1 MPFMHALLV
10 AAFVLAQGLLLPA
23 TPSPQHATF
32 AATASAD
39 AVTPGGATTLWVDVV
54 PHRSVHIYAAGATDF
69 QPVALVVSAQPSVM
83 PGKVTYPKPDV
94 ATAQGSIGDV
104 PAYGTPFRIALP
116 VTVARSARPGDRLT
130 VSGVVT
136 YQACDDRLCY
146 PSSTAPVTWSIAVKE
161 LAAR

>member
-116 VTVARSARPGDRLT
+116 VTVAKSARPGERLT

-146 PSSTAPVTWSIAVKE
+146 PSSTAPVTWLIAVKE